1 MDEEIQLINANT
13 RKEKIKNFIIDN
25 KKIIIS
31 TISFIVILLIV
42 VFIYLD
48 LKKKTKISIADKYNN
63 ITLNF
68 NIKDKENI
76 KNDLIEL
83 IYKNDKTYSPL
94 ALYFLIDND
103 ILKDSNQIN
112 MFFDQVIDINSLDI
126 EIKELII
133 FKKALYNS
141 NFSNENELLNILG
154 PILKKDSIWK
164 SHAQF
169 LLAEYFYSK
178 NEKNKSK
185 EFLNEIINLDTSN
198 LSIKVEAQKK
208 LNRDFGD

>member
-1 MDEEIQLINANT
+1 M
-13 RKEKIKNFIIDN
+13 
-25 KKIIIS
+25 
-31 TISFIVILLIV
+31 
-42 VFIYLD
+42 
-48 LKKKTKISIADKYNN
+48 
-63 ITLNF
+63 
-68 NIKDKENI
+68 
-76 KNDLIEL
+76 

-112 MFFDQVIDINSLDI
+112 VFFDQVIDINSLDI

-198 LSIKVEAQKK
+198 PSIKVEAQKK
-208 LNRDFGD
+208 LNRDFSD

>member
-68 NIKDKENI
+68 NIKDKENV

-112 MFFDQVIDINSLDI
+112 VFFDQVIDINSLDI

-198 LSIKVEAQKK
+198 PSIKVEAQKK
-208 LNRDFGD
+208 LNRDFSD

>member
-1 MDEEIQLINANT
+1 MEEEIQLINTNT

-25 KKIIIS
+25 KKIIMSI
-31 TISFIVILLIV
+31 ISFLLILLII
-42 VFIYLD
+42 VFVYLD
-48 LKKKTKISIADKYNN
+48 FKKKEKITIAEKYN
-63 ITLNF
+63 TTTSNF
-68 NIKDKENI
+68 NTKDKENI

-103 ILKDSNQIN
+103 ILTDTNQVN
-112 MFFDQVIDINSLDI
+112 KLYDQVIDKNSLDI

-133 FKKALYNS
+133 FKKGLYNS
-141 NFSNENELLNILG
+141 NFSNENDLLKILE

-169 LLAEYFYSK
+169 LLAEYFFSK

-185 EFLNEIINLDTSN
+185 EFLNAIISQETSN
-198 LSIKVEAQKK
+198 SSIKLEAQKK
-208 LNRDFGD
+208 LNREFGD

>member
-198 LSIKVEAQKK
+198 PSIKVEAQKK
-208 LNRDFGD
+208 LNRDFSD

>member
-68 NIKDKENI
+68 NIKDKENV